1 MRAVIFLCAVLSVS
15 LVVAPPAEQ
24 VSAPRILAD
33 RELGETPLLVDLR
46 ELCDR
51 IGGRPTGAPSCE
63 RAIEWGLTKFKEAG
77 LDSARTESFTV
88 PALWLP
94 QTAEAS
100 CIAPVSFPIRIAA
113 EPYTASTSRPLE
125 ARLVDVGEGRAE
137 DFQKLGETTQG
148 AIALVHSKEMKTL
161 DDLDAE
167 YLRNLPLIQAAQKAQ
182 VAAILVQ
189 STRPRGL
196 LYRHPANLVAKQVP
210 FPIAITS
217 REQAECLGRLARD
230 GEVRVRLN
238 VTNKTGGAYQSRN
251 VLAEIRGREK
261 PDEIILIGA
270 HLDSWDLGTGA
281 NDNGVNAA
289 TVIELARAMK
299 QLKLTPR
306 RTIRFGLFTGEE
318 QGMFGSAGYV
328 KSHAAAL
335 DQHVA
340 MINFDTGSGRT
351 TGFYVN
357 GRPELREAIAEAFRP
372 VPDLGMKDNP
382 LDAVDAVDSF
392 DFLLSGVPN
401 FVANQDPVPYLP
413 DYHGESD
420 VFDMVDQR
428 EAKRNAAIAAVLL
441 WGLAENPARPAVRQT
456 RAEIE
461 KLLAATKL
469 EDQMKSFEQWED
481 WENGKR
487 GVNTT
492 EP

>member
-1 MRAVIFLCAVLSVS
+1 M
-15 LVVAPPAEQ
+15 EK
-24 VSAPRILAD
+24 
-33 RELGETPLLVDLR
+33 TPSQ
-46 ELCDR
+46 
-51 IGGRPTGAPSCE
+51 TFYTKQ
-63 RAIEWGLTKFKEAG
+63 LT
-77 LDSARTESFTV
+77 
-88 PALWLP
+88 LP
-94 QTAEAS
+94 
-100 CIAPVSFPIRIAA
+100 
-113 EPYTASTSRPLE
+113 
-125 ARLVDVGEGRAE
+125 
-137 DFQKLGETTQG
+137 
-148 AIALVHSKEMKTL
+148 
-161 DDLDAE
+161 
-167 YLRNLPLIQAAQKAQ
+167 
-182 VAAILVQ
+182 
-189 STRPRGL
+189 
-196 LYRHPANLVAKQVP
+196 
-210 FPIAITS
+210 
-217 REQAECLGRLARD
+217 
-230 GEVRVRLN
+230 
-238 VTNKTGGAYQSRN
+238 
-251 VLAEIRGREK
+251 EK

-318 QGMFGSAGYV
+318 QGMFRSAGYV

-357 GRPELREAIAEAFRP
+357 GRPELREAIAEAFRS
-372 VPDLGMKDNP
+372 VPDLGVKDNP

>member
-217 REQAECLGRLARD
+217 REQAERLGRLARD
-230 GEVRVRLN
+230 GAVRVRLN